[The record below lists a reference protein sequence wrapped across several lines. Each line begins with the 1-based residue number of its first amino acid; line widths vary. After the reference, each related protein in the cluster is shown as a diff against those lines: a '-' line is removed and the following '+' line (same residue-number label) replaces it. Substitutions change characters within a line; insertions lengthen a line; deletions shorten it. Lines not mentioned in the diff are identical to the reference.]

1 MDKKFDTN
9 NLHEWEKLYIGDDT
23 GWDLGAPTPVF
34 TDIAKDLRPG
44 KLCILGCGHGYDAIM
59 FSEKGFNV
67 TAVDFAPAPIKYI
80 NERARELSLDINTIE
95 ENIFTLTPKLN
106 NHFEYI
112 IEQTCFCAIDP
123 KKRKTYH
130 DLVYNLLKPGG
141 LIIGLWFPIGKA
153 LSEGGPPFAV
163 SEKEVKSLF
172 NNRWDIKKD
181 EFPNNSVEPRS
192 GREKLIIFKKL

>member
-1 MDKKFDTN
+1 MDKEFDVN
-9 NLHEWEKLYIGDDT
+9 NPQGWEKLYTDDDT

-59 FSEKGFNV
+59 FSKKGFNV

-80 NERARELSLDINTIE
+80 NERARELSLDINTIQ

-106 NHFEYI
+106 NHFDYI

-123 KKRKTYH
+123 KNRKKYNN
-130 DLVYNLLKPGG
+130 LVYRLLKPGG
-141 LIIGLWFPIGKA
+141 SIIGLWYPLDKK
-153 LSEGGPPFAV
+153 LSEGGPAFGV
-163 SEKEVKSLF
+163 SENEIKTLF
-172 NNRWDIKKD
+172 NDGWKILEEK
-181 EFPNNSVEPRS
+181 FPENSVESRS

>member
-1 MDKKFDTN
+1 MDKEFDVN
-9 NLHEWEKLYIGDDT
+9 NPQGWEKLYADDDT

-59 FSEKGFNV
+59 FSQKGFDV

-80 NERARELSLDINTIE
+80 NERSRELSLDINTIQ

-106 NHFEYI
+106 NHFDYI

-123 KKRKTYH
+123 ENRKKYNN
-130 DLVYNLLKPGG
+130 LVYRLLKPGG
-141 LIIGLWFPIGKA
+141 SIIGLWYPLDKK
-153 LSEGGPPFAV
+153 LSEGGPAFGV
-163 SEKEVKSLF
+163 SEHEIKTLF
-172 NNRWDIKKD
+172 NDGWKILEEK
-181 EFPNNSVEPRS
+181 FPENSVEPRL